1 MVRFLKV
8 ILLLLILLNMVFMF
22 LFINSKDEKLDEFD
36 VAQVEVTQN
45 LDFVFS
51 KKSKNEN
58 LVILPKS
65 RNVETDKIKNS
76 FKSKLLIDDSHI
88 EEDVSLLILKSK
100 PQLFPTSLSI
110 SKIMSLDELKRLKAQ
125 SMSQINSKA
134 LEKVIINELILKQ
147 KQKAELAL
155 KSIEQAKEEV
165 IEKNRL
171 LALKLIKEKAEKKRL
186 LALKLAKDETEKKR
200 LLALKLAKEK
210 AEKKRLL
217 VLKLAKEKVEKK
229 RLLVL
234 KLAKEKAE
242 KKRLLALKLVK
253 EKAEKKRLSILKLAK
268 EKADKK
274 KLLVSDKRHI
284 SLQKEV
290 MIEHVIFNPDRI
302 SLLGKSSLKWLSDT
316 ILKVVYP
323 KSWAKQ
329 LTGEKIS
336 QDHFELWLD
345 VVGVNPKKD
354 YGNISYQVGIGLDK
368 SNWTYD
374 FLKTSKKL
382 YLKVQSS
389 FYESY
394 NEILI
399 SNIPKNVKA
408 YNLVFSKSKDKK
420 QAFLISASKT
430 FRWGSKETLLKK

>member
-1 MVRFLKV
+1 M
-8 ILLLLILLNMVFMF
+8 
-22 LFINSKDEKLDEFD
+22 
-36 VAQVEVTQN
+36 
-45 LDFVFS
+45 
-51 KKSKNEN
+51 
-58 LVILPKS
+58 
-65 RNVETDKIKNS
+65 
-76 FKSKLLIDDSHI
+76 
-88 EEDVSLLILKSK
+88 
-100 PQLFPTSLSI
+100 
-110 SKIMSLDELKRLKAQ
+110 
-125 SMSQINSKA
+125 
-134 LEKVIINELILKQ
+134 
-147 KQKAELAL
+147 
-155 KSIEQAKEEV
+155 
-165 IEKNRL
+165 
-171 LALKLIKEKAEKKRL
+171 
-186 LALKLAKDETEKKR
+186 
-200 LLALKLAKEK
+200 
-210 AEKKRLL
+210 
-217 VLKLAKEKVEKK
+217 
-229 RLLVL
+229 
-234 KLAKEKAE
+234 
-242 KKRLLALKLVK
+242 
-253 EKAEKKRLSILKLAK
+253 KLAK